1 MTALLTR
8 FQRTEFW
15 LVSTAAAL
23 IALHLALLSRA
34 SNPELSQELLATC
47 LLLWSAVGFLAWE
60 RRYTLVLQS
69 DAIASAIGGG
79 LLLGLLFVSSSL
91 PMSGSFLRG
100 FPFVVV
106 LGLGLLASGGRRLYQ
121 YWRELLVF
129 GLLTL
134 NPLLKFLLELINL
147 PKLTAQAATF
157 MLWYSGFD
165 VHREALS
172 LLLPAGRVDVYGPCS
187 GIHNMLQMLSIAVLF
202 VMMFPL
208 RSLMQRFFCVT
219 IAVFI
224 GFMVNAAR
232 VALMAI
238 LVAYSQKSAFEY
250 WHVGNGSL
258 VFSAIAVGLFAGFCW
273 FAFLRTPQTASDTGN
288 SSHG

>member
-8 FQRTEFW
+8 FQRAEFW

-23 IALHLALLSRA
+23 VALHLTLLSRA

-47 LLLWSAVGFLAWE
+47 LLLWFAVGFLAWE
-60 RRYTLVLQS
+60 RRYTIVLQS

-106 LGLGLLASGGRRLYQ
+106 LGLGLLASGSRRLHQ

-172 LLLPAGRVDVYGPCS
+172 LLLPTGRVDVYGPCS

-208 RSLMQRFFCVT
+208 RSLMQRLLCVA

-224 GFMVNAAR
+224 GFIVNAAR
-232 VALMAI
+232 VALMAV

-258 VFSAIAVGLFAGFCW
+258 VFSAIAVGLFGGFCW
-273 FAFLRTPQTASDTGN
+273 FAFLRTPPTASDTG